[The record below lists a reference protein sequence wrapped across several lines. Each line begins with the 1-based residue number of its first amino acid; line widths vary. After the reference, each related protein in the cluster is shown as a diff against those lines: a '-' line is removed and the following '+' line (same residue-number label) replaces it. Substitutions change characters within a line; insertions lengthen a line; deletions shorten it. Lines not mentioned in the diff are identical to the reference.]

1 MKTNTNQKDTQ
12 AYELL
17 KIVLP
22 EVIKK
27 GEYVQSIQVAEDAVG
42 IVLDSL
48 RLLENYPD
56 ACGMDFVTGLYR
68 KSK

>member
-1 MKTNTNQKDTQ
+1 MDTQ

-27 GEYVQSIQVAEDAVG
+27 GQHTRTIQVAEDAVG

-48 RLLENYPD
+48 RLLKSDSDASQISLRKTENGY
-56 ACGMDFVTGLYR
+56 
-68 KSK
+68 